1 MSAYRA
7 CALQALP
14 LLGFSDA
21 VGKCVRE
28 GVGSKAQACVSKM
41 NQLQKTL
48 KQDTGDSFRQL
59 KEHSRFNT
67 SQVSICD
74 SLVVSIILL
83 HWTLMGHAKMCYAR
97 CRLMIHINIFFHTII
112 FDIQKSLDL

>member
-7 CALQALP
+7 CAVQAL

-21 VGKCVRE
+21 VGSCVGE
-28 GVGSKAQACVSKM
+28 GVGSKAQAYVSKM

-59 KEHSRFNT
+59 KEHSKFNT
-67 SQVSICD
+67 SVKLYQQH
-74 SLVVSIILL
+74 L
-83 HWTLMGHAKMCYAR
+83 
-97 CRLMIHINIFFHTII
+97 
-112 FDIQKSLDL
+112 

>member
-7 CALQALP
+7 CALQAL

-74 SLVVSIILL
+74 SLMVSVILL
-83 HWTLMGHAKMCYAR
+83 HWTLMEHAKMCYAR
-97 CRLMIHINIFFHTII
+97 C
-112 FDIQKSLDL
+112 